1 MKGERFI
8 NESSIAMN
16 AFYQGNHFYYVYS
29 KEQIDILRAQGLS
42 ANASGRYL
50 TQGGIKADVPLTNI
64 DTVIDAGGLHL
75 QGVFLGRAGGAD
87 WRRLLC

>member
-1 MKGERFI
+1 
-8 NESSIAMN
+8 MN

-29 KEQIDILRAQGLS
+29 KEQIDIPRAQGWS

-64 DTVIDAGGLHL
+64 DTRIDAGIE
-75 QGVFLGRAGGAD
+75 AGFIYKASSLTSWRRD

>member
-1 MKGERFI
+1 
-8 NESSIAMN
+8 MN

-42 ANASGRYL
+42 AKASGRYL

-64 DTVIDAGGLHL
+64 DTVIDAGIEAGSSTRHL
-75 QGVFLGRAGGAD
+75 PWTS
-87 WRRLLC
+87 WRRRLAATSPLTR